1 MNAAPAPGEPSP
13 RDGSAHAA
21 LVDLHRCETPR
32 RVEQAGRGGLVL
44 RVRFRWTPR
53 EGGAAEA
60 GRRAGVPGAERG
72 RFVSIEQWTIYHAD
86 GATALPACASHMQ
99 ELCRGHSTAR
109 QGLGQATPPPQGS

>member
-32 RVEQAGRGGLVL
+32 VL

-86 GATALPACASHMQ
+86 GATALPACASHVR